1 MNKKLLIIELNEFSI
16 QFLKKYKQFKYI
28 NRFLNL
34 KNINYFTNDMVQGEN
49 LDPWVQWVSVHT
61 GVNSNIHKV
70 YRLGDIPNNSYKQ
83 FWEMKELSHLKIGL
97 WGLMNASK
105 GSSDNCHFFVPDPW
119 TFSENAFP
127 KELNSYLE
135 LARYTSTNYLNI
147 SLVKILRLVFN
158 FGKLIIF
165 KNLFLTLIFSLFKL
179 IFPQLIKYGYKA
191 YIFIALFEYIGSLL
205 FLKYTKNNKIDLSVL
220 FLNQL
225 AHIQHH
231 YWSDKYEYIH
241 IFTLKFIDKIFKNIF
256 DFSKEYEI
264 IVHNGG
270 LSQKNTNDEKPWVC
284 YRPYDQEVFLNKLG
298 IKLKSVESL
307 MTHDAHIFFYN
318 EKDMKNAE
326 KILNN
331 CFIKGKKLFKT
342 KSDLISLKIFYTF
355 NFFDEVTKE
364 EQFDL
369 NNAKISFYDNFKKIV
384 VRTGRHT
391 NKGQIFTNHID
402 IFPDDEFENHYFNK
416 YLLKYFQ

>member
-1 MNKKLLIIELNEFSI
+1 MKKKLLIIELNEFSI
-16 QFLKKYKQFKYI
+16 DFLKKYKQFKYI

-34 KNINYFTNDMVQGEN
+34 KKINYYTNDNVQGED

-61 GVNSNIHKV
+61 GVSSNIHKV
-70 YRLGDIPNNSYKQ
+70 YRLGDIPNNTYNQ
-83 FWEMKELSHLKIGL
+83 LWELKNLNHLKIGL

-105 GSSDNCHFFVPDPW
+105 GTSNNCNFFVPDPW
-119 TFSENAFP
+119 TFSENAYP

-147 SLVKILRLVFN
+147 SFIKIFRLVFN
-158 FGKLIIF
+158 VGKLIIF
-165 KNLFLTLIFSLFKL
+165 KNLLMTLIISLFKL
-179 IFPQLIKYGYKA
+179 ILPQFIRYGYKP
-191 YIFIALFEYIGSLL
+191 YIFISLFEYIGSLL
-205 FLKYTKNNKIDLSVL
+205 FLKYTKNNKTDLSIL

-241 IFTLKFIDKIFKNIF
+241 LFTLKFIDKIFKNIF
-256 DFSKEYEI
+256 SFSNEFEI
-264 IVHNGG
+264 IIHNGG
-270 LSQKNTNDEKPWVC
+270 ISQKNTNNEKPWVC
-284 YRPYDQEVFLNKLG
+284 YRPYDQKTFLNKLG
-298 IKLKSVESL
+298 IELKSVESL

-318 EKDMKNAE
+318 EKDMRNAE

-331 CFIKGKKLFKT
+331 CLIKGKKLFKT
-342 KSDLISLKIFYTF
+342 ISDRSSLKIFYTF
-355 NFFDEVTKE
+355 DFFDEVANE
-364 EQFDL
+364 DQFLLD
-369 NNAKISFYDNFKKIV
+369 NVKISFHDTFKKIV

-391 NKGQIFTNHID
+391 NQGQIFTNKKN
-402 IFPDDEFENHYFNK
+402 IFPNHEFENHYFNK